1 VAEAD
6 FDAVR
11 KWVAM
16 LPNSLERAKAD
27 YERQRGLTIA
37 ERLAVFDALHRDAVR
52 LLGGRPPLRDPSGDL
67 RWHRWRDPA
76 YGR

>member
-16 LPNSLERAKAD
+16 LPTDEESIRAEVEPFRD
-27 YERQRGLTIA
+27 MTPA
-37 ERLAVFDALHRDAVR
+37 ERL
-52 LLGGRPPLRDPSGDL
+52 
-67 RWHRWRDPA
+67 RWWVQL
-76 YGR
+76 